1 MLAQDTEKL
10 KSLENGEILQ
20 ENGGPS
26 EAQGQIVLGN
36 D

>member
-10 KSLENGEILQ
+10 KSLDNGEILQ

-26 EAQGQIVLGN
+26 EAQEQIVLGS